1 MNTMK
6 ILFALFALISLSLT
20 LVHCTKDKT
29 AKLTDKELYEK
40 SKSSVGFTYY
50 KFNSELL
57 PKSSGSGHS
66 QAFLKT
72 RFNDIAATVLDNDGK
87 VLEGTSF
94 PEGSLIVKEL
104 WSTETEFSRY
114 AILLKEPGNP
124 DADAKGWVWGYIN
137 ADGSVAIPASDKGA
151 ACISCHSQSDNIDY
165 TLMNK
170 AFP

>member
-1 MNTMK
+1 MQNLRYLFIVFL
-6 ILFALFALISLSLT
+6 ILTIGFTAQR
-20 LVHCTKDKT
+20 CTKDKA

-57 PKSSGSGHS
+57 PRSSGSGHS

-72 RFNDIAATVLDNDGK
+72 RFNDIAATVLDPNGK
-87 VLEGTSF
+87 VLEGSNF
-94 PEGSLIVKEL
+94 PSGSLIVKEL

-114 AILLKEPGNP
+114 AILFKDPDSQ
-124 DADAKGWVWGYIN
+124 DADINGWVWGYIN
-137 ADGSVAIPASDKGA
+137 ADGGVAIPASEKGA
-151 ACISCHSQSDNIDY
+151 ACISCHTQAGHIDY